1 LIDDADALDPAW
13 LTEKTN
19 IGLTAGAS
27 APEALV
33 LEVIE
38 ALRRIDADLEVSK
51 MDGLEEHVEF
61 RLPVELRT

>member
-1 LIDDADALDPAW
+1 M
-13 LTEKTN
+13 
-19 IGLTAGAS
+19 TAGAS

-33 LEVIE
+33 LDVID
-38 ALRRIDADLEVSK
+38 ALRRIDAGLEVSK